1 MLTLV
6 KLNFGMDCLHIM
18 QGKRS
23 KGRQVYLGG
32 YETEDQAAQAYDKAA
47 IAFLGAKA
55 QLNVCGT

>member
-1 MLTLV
+1 
-6 KLNFGMDCLHIM
+6 M